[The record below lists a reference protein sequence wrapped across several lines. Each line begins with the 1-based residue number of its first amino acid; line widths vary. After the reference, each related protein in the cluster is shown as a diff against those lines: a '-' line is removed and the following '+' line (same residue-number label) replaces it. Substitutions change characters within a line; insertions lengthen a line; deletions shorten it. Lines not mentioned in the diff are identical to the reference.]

1 MPYISFPFPLQQKNK
16 RCLGVNQKVNPGLSR
31 PNFNFSRAQ
40 FNPAK
45 FRSVTSKIYQPQLNP
60 SS

>member
-1 MPYISFPFPLQQKNK
+1 MTYISFPFPLQQKNK
-16 RCLGVNQKVNPGLSR
+16 RCFGVNQKVNPGLSR

-40 FNPAK
+40 LNPAK